1 VVQDVFFSYW
11 KKGESLE
18 IKLSLE
24 SYLFGAVKRQCQ
36 NRLRYSMVVQK
47 YESSMFGNESVAEDP
62 YNQLIGNEIED
73 VIKNILNRLPD
84 KTRKIFELNRIES
97 KKYREIADELKISIK
112 TIEAHMGKVIKLLRL
127 SLSHYIYMIMLLIFL

>member
-1 VVQDVFFSYW
+1 MVKDVFFSYW

-36 NRLRYSMVVQK
+36 NRLRYYMVVQK

>member
-1 VVQDVFFSYW
+1 MVQDVFFSYW